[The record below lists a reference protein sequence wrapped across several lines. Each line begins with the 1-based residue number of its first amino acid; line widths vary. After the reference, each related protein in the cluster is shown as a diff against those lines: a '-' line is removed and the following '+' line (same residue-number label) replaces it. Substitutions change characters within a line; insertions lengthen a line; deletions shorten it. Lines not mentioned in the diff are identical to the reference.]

1 MPVATDRSSARREQR
16 RRRRRR
22 NRFAAAWLALLAV
35 AVVAGASLYSS
46 RSKTRTADVPAV
58 RANRQASPVPPPPLP
73 GYLLI
78 ADRGNDRVLLVDGR
92 KRILWRYPRPAQAPA
107 MPFRFDDDSFFAPSH
122 RRIISNQE
130 EQHTIQ
136 ILSFPQGRLVWHY
149 GHADVRSGRSGYLDT
164 PDDAYLLRSGIRT
177 VADAYNCRVL
187 FIRADGSIARTI
199 GTTGVCRHAPPR
211 EIGPP
216 NGATPLADGGTLVS
230 EITGSWI
237 DDFSASGRLRWSF
250 RAPVSYPS
258 DPQPLP
264 HGRIMLADYT
274 RPGHVLILDRHGA
287 VLWRYGPASGP
298 GALDHPSLALPL
310 GHGLV
315 AVNDDYR
322 DRVVVIN
329 IRRHAIVWQ
338 YGHTAVRGT
347 APGYLDTPDGM
358 DLLPTAVAAQLP
370 FVQALERAAAR

>member
-1 MPVATDRSSARREQR
+1 MQQRQR
-16 RRRRRR
+16 RRQRLAL
-22 NRFAAAWLALLAV
+22 AALALLATAIVGGAWLNAGGGTHHAAGPLASAVHARKGAV
-35 AVVAGASLYSS
+35 AV
-46 RSKTRTADVPAV
+46 
-58 RANRQASPVPPPPLP
+58 QPPPPLP

-78 ADRGNDRVLLVDGR
+78 ADRGNARLLLVDGR
-92 KRILWRYPRPAQAPA
+92 KRILWRYPSAGRTPGMA
-107 MPFRFDDDSFFAPSH
+107 FRFDDDAFFTPGFH
-122 RRIISNQE
+122 RIISNQE
-130 EQHTIQ
+130 DQHTIQ
-136 ILSFPQGRLVWHY
+136 IITFPQGRLVWDF
-149 GHADVRSGRSGYLDT
+149 GHVNKIGSANGYLHT
-164 PDDAYLLRSGIRT
+164 PDDAYLLPNGIRT

-187 FIRADGSIARTI
+187 FIRQNGTIARML
-199 GTTGVCRHAPPR
+199 GTTGVCRHNPPR

-237 DDFSASGRLRWSF
+237 DSFDSAGRLRWSF

-264 HGRIMLADYT
+264 HGRIMLADYA
-274 RPGHVLILDRHGA
+274 RPGHVLIVDRHGH

-329 IRRHAIVWQ
+329 IRRKEIVWQ
-338 YGHTAVRGT
+338 YGHTDSPGT
-347 APGYLDTPDGM
+347 GPGYLNTPDGM
-358 DLLPTAVAAQLP
+358 DLLPTAVAARSAA
-370 FVQALERAAAR
+370 VQALARNAH